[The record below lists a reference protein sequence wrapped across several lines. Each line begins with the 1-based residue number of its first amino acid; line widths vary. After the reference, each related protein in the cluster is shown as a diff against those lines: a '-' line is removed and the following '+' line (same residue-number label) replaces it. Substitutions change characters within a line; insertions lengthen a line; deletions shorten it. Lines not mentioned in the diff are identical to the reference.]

1 MRAAQKGINNR
12 RRTGR
17 EGRARSAAG
26 GPVFH
31 AGLHQPTKPHRT
43 LPLIRWFASLILLLA
58 PALALAQTHDI
69 TQFGAVADGRTL
81 NTAAIQRAIDECAA
95 AGGGEVRV
103 PPGVFVTGSL
113 LLKSNLTLRL
123 MPGAVLQG
131 SQDPADYPDHDI
143 SSHKKFGT
151 ITDGGYS

>member
-43 LPLIRWFASLILLLA
+43 LPLIRWFASL
-58 PALALAQTHDI
+58 
-69 TQFGAVADGRTL
+69 
-81 NTAAIQRAIDECAA
+81 
-95 AGGGEVRV
+95 
-103 PPGVFVTGSL
+103 
-113 LLKSNLTLRL
+113 TLRL